1 MENNFSIKE
10 IRINEMTTPIGIDI
24 EKPVFSWLLESEA
37 TNMRQTGARIRVG
50 TALGQG
56 DCWDSGKLQTD
67 RSIGISYGGSK
78 LRPRTRYYVHITVW
92 DQSNQS
98 ETAETWFETG
108 LMNGAIEAWHGAQ
121 WIGAPEYLVASNT
134 ISVFVLESTI
144 CFHEGDRAGI
154 VFGANDERLSNK
166 YKNEMLLEGE
176 SYIRFVVNI
185 GTEPA
190 SLEIIRVGYAP
201 EDCSDKPLYVF
212 PILDAETGVKI
223 ISKETKH
230 QPHDLKIEVV
240 GNAAYTWIDGHPIDK
255 AADGEARSPKC
266 LNPLGSID
274 VTTFPRLCSVGYY
287 AGENTRVSF
296 PKGIHIRNL
305 REPGREIAAMDSE
318 GKELAGAA
326 QEIRDPSCHA
336 LPMLRRKFTLNKE
349 LKKARLYATA
359 RGIYSIRVN
368 GAKISDGFF
377 APGASQFDRHLMYQT
392 YDVTEA
398 LTPGTNIVGC
408 ILASGWWSDAFSF
421 RLHNYNY
428 WGDKPSFLAC
438 LILTYDDGTEDVI
451 VTDIETWDYFGEG
464 PFLYAGFF
472 NGEHF
477 DARRTDVLTWFFQ
490 SETDNLEMKRPAGIQ
505 PVFIPEKKESSPA
518 RPVGPR

>member
-1 MENNFSIKE
+1 M
-10 IRINEMTTPIGIDI
+10 
-24 EKPVFSWLLESEA
+24 
-37 TNMRQTGARIRVG
+37 
-50 TALGQG
+50 
-56 DCWDSGKLQTD
+56 
-67 RSIGISYGGSK
+67 
-78 LRPRTRYYVHITVW
+78 
-92 DQSNQS
+92 
-98 ETAETWFETG
+98 
-108 LMNGAIEAWHGAQ
+108 
-121 WIGAPEYLVASNT
+121 
-134 ISVFVLESTI
+134 
-144 CFHEGDRAGI
+144 
-154 VFGANDERLSNK
+154 
-166 YKNEMLLEGE
+166 
-176 SYIRFVVNI
+176 
-185 GTEPA
+185 
-190 SLEIIRVGYAP
+190 
-201 EDCSDKPLYVF
+201 
-212 PILDAETGVKI
+212 
-223 ISKETKH
+223 
-230 QPHDLKIEVV
+230 V

-255 AADGEARSPKC
+255 AADGETRNPKC

-274 VTTFPRLCSVGYY
+274 VTTFPRLCIVGYY

-305 REPGREIAAMDSE
+305 REPGREIAALDSE

-336 LPMLRRKFTLNKE
+336 LPMLRRKFTVNKE

-368 GAKISDGFF
+368 GAKIGDGFF

-398 LTPGTNIVGC
+398 LKHGTNIIGC

-490 SETDNLEMKRPAGIQ
+490 SETDNLEMKRPALNATEPEFVGHYQAPVRAAELLSAKSVMEPRKGVYIYDLGQEIAGI
-505 PVFIPEKKESSPA
+505 PVLTFHEKAGQRICIRYGEMLYPEQERYKGLEGLLLQANLREASNTDI
-518 RPVGPR
+518 